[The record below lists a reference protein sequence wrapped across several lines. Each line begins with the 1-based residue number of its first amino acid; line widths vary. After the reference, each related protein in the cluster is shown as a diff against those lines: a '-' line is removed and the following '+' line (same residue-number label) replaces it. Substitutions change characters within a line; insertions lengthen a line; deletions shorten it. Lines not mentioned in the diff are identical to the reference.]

1 MASQCANPAAP
12 THNLIFL
19 IVTISE
25 EGWEQYGSHPKFF
38 LFLTKIIWS
47 CHGNFVPLHQER
59 NKIIKIMA
67 KEEVTLRDKF
77 TKWNVYRRVGKK
89 LTESVETTSPM
100 TIEEASKHFNASA
113 ISAVLN

>member
-1 MASQCANPAAP
+1 
-12 THNLIFL
+12 
-19 IVTISE
+19 
-25 EGWEQYGSHPKFF
+25 
-38 LFLTKIIWS
+38 
-47 CHGNFVPLHQER
+47 
-59 NKIIKIMA
+59 MA

-113 ISAVLN
+113 ISAILN